1 MSFLSKHKK
10 LRFFLASVLTYY
22 LALGICAIPE
32 LRYVNQG
39 KSTIHGSVRNG
50 SLQNSWL
57 VPFRGKNYRY
67 FSALSYFGANNA
79 YTSDAACKTI
89 LDAYKACEQSCPGIQ
104 FQLMECSDRYGG
116 RDAVHRTHQNG
127 TSADFMIPKKQGN
140 TQSELLDH
148 IGFLHYLLD
157 FDKAGKNIIFTS
169 VSLDFET
176 AARHLL
182 ALDDAANAHGLRIKK
197 VLLRTECHD
206 AFFSTLPGKEL
217 TRRNVRFVTQMEG
230 FVNRVHDDHYHVDFE
245 VK

>member
-1 MSFLSKHKK
+1 MSILPNHTK
-10 LRFFLASVLTYY
+10 LRILLASVLTYY
-22 LALGICAIPE
+22 LVLAICAIPE

-39 KSTIHGSVRNG
+39 KSTVLGSVRSG

-67 FSALSYFGANNA
+67 FSALSYYGANNG
-79 YTSDAACKTI
+79 YTSDAVCKTI
-89 LDAYKACEQSCPGIQ
+89 LDAYQACEQSCPGIR

-116 RDAVHRTHQNG
+116 RVAVHRTHQNG
-127 TSADFMIPKKQGN
+127 TSADFMIPKKRGN
-140 TQSELLDH
+140 AQSELLDH
-148 IGFLHYLLD
+148 LGFLHYLLD
-157 FDKAGKNIIFTS
+157 FDQTGKNTIFSS
-169 VSLDFET
+169 VSLDFGT
-176 AARHLL
+176 AAQHLI

-206 AFFSTLPGKEL
+206 AFFSTLAGKEL
-217 TRRNVRFVTQMEG
+217 KRRNVRFVTQMEG